1 MSLRS
6 SRRGARWLSIASL
19 LAGGCLLQTATSC
32 NALAAEAISG
42 LASSIVTSF
51 IYSSVS
57 EALNVPGSTGGFS
70 GLSGLGGLTG
80 LGT

>member
-1 MSLRS
+1 MTPRPLR
-6 SRRGARWLSIASL
+6 RCTRWLKLASL

-32 NALAAEAISG
+32 NTLAAEAISG

-57 EALNVPGSTGGFS
+57 EALGVPGSTGGLS
-70 GLSGLGGLTG
+70 GLSGLGGFGG